1 MRFSVCLLGFAMV
14 AAGSGLASARSLKGP
29 TLREQA
35 EQVCYND
42 VTTLC
47 NDAVPDEDRIRAC
60 MAAKRA
66 QLSPGC
72 RKVFEQGLK
81 AH

>member
-1 MRFSVCLLGFAMV
+1 MRLSVCLLGIALVV
-14 AAGSGLASARSLKGP
+14 ACSGPASARSKAP
-29 TLREQA
+29 TLREEA
-35 EQVCYND
+35 EHICYND

-47 NDAVPDEDRIRAC
+47 NDVVPDEDKIRVC

-72 RKVFEQGLK
+72 RKVFDQGVK
-81 AH
+81 AR